1 MSHSIR
7 SIALWTLL
15 FALSPFSARAAVTQA
30 KPDGFLL
37 TTSAEIAA
45 PPAAVFG
52 ALGQPGSWWS
62 SSHTWSGDAK
72 NLKLE
77 LEPGACYC
85 ERWPGGGVEHA
96 RVVFVKK
103 DEVLRLNGALGPLQE
118 MAATGILNFALKP
131 TEKGSALTVTY
142 RLSGDS
148 SHGLDKIAPF
158 VDKVI
163 AEQIMRLTKFVETGK
178 PD

>member
-1 MSHSIR
+1 MRTAVR
-7 SIALWTLL
+7 SIALWICL
-15 FALSPFSARAAVTQA
+15 FAAAAGTARAAVTRSA
-30 KPDGFLL
+30 PDGFLL
-37 TTSAEIAA
+37 TLSSEIAV

-52 ALGQPGSWWS
+52 ALGQPATWWS
-62 SSHTWSGDAK
+62 SGHTWSGDAK
-72 NLKLE
+72 NLSLT

-103 DEVLRLNGALGPLQE
+103 DEILRLSGALGPLQE
-118 MAATGILNFALKP
+118 MAVAGVITFTLKP
-131 TEKGSALTVTY
+131 AEKGTRLEVTY

-158 VDKVI
+158 VDKVL
-163 AEQIMRLTKFVETGK
+163 AEQVERLKKLVETGK